1 MNYFSLTIIRSLLY
15 TLSCC
20 LYQLQLAQEQGLK
33 TQHNNSI
40 QNGSLQNNNEL
51 TPQDSIQYTME
62 MTMTTDNPSIESST
76 TEATAVVDH
85 PFDINTDVL
94 ARLADDVSI
103 ELMPELI
110 QAFLT
115 EVDTRLDSVKTTPL
129 EDNEN
134 HIRTQVHSIKS
145 CARTFGATELADKA
159 AHIEQMID
167 AKVSNVESQI
177 QQLLALL
184 PAVHEAFNRYL
195 VKLQHN

>member
-20 LYQLQLAQEQGLK
+20 LYQLQLVQEQGLT
-33 TQHNNSI
+33 TQHNNAL
-40 QNGSLQNNNEL
+40 QNNALQNNNNS
-51 TPQDSIQYTME
+51 TQKDSIQHTME
-62 MTMTTDNPSIESST
+62 MTMTTDNSSIESI
-76 TEATAVVDH
+76 TEARAVVDH
-85 PFDINTDVL
+85 PFNINTDVL

-110 QAFLT
+110 QAFLA
-115 EVDTRLDSVKTTPL
+115 EVDTRLDTVKSTPL

-195 VKLQHN
+195 VKLQHS

>member
-20 LYQLQLAQEQGLK
+20 LYQLQLAQEQSSE
-33 TQHNNSI
+33 TQNNTVHNNNNSI
-40 QNGSLQNNNEL
+40 Q
-51 TPQDSIQYTME
+51 QDSIQYTME
-62 MTMTTDNPSIESST
+62 MTMTTDNPAIESST
-76 TEATAVVDH
+76 DATTVVDH

-115 EVDTRLDSVKTTPL
+115 EVDTRLDTVKTTPL
-129 EDNEN
+129 QDNEN

-195 VKLQHN
+195 VKLQHS